1 MLAVLRLLLYLGEFA
16 IGAFGVWSLL
26 PDKTKTQLSSWV
38 HNWLLAAITIAPA
51 LLADAEPYVLP
62 ILAAFRDAFVKYGP
76 GYSTAISGPLGDLA
90 KSEFTATEA
99 LLTTAGLSTPDNAVD
114 TAAEAIRAA
123 FGFGMS
129 SAAVTAAFEAVFP
142 EKLNTLNG
150 VGPMFSKMAGF
161 DEVVEQIRDPLYA
174 NAFGKSA
181 EYHYRSIFKP
191 EYPDEGDAV
200 TWHSRRLL
208 TDDQLREIFAISGL
222 KQQYEAPYV
231 ASAYRAIQPRALATL
246 LIDSPFP
253 TAEVQS
259 ALEFAGL
266 RPQDVAFMLPALEYN
281 STRNVRQQY
290 LSAAVR
296 STELGTMTPAE
307 LTGVLERSQLFAG
320 RAVVGPADGR
330 HAEAR
335 ATRGTLPKVHQRGL
349 QDRPDNRRSIR
360 AFARSDRHRSR

>member
-1 MLAVLRLLLYLGEFA
+1 M
-16 IGAFGVWSLL
+16 
-26 PDKTKTQLSSWV
+26 
-38 HNWLLAAITIAPA
+38 
-51 LLADAEPYVLP
+51 
-62 ILAAFRDAFVKYGP
+62 
-76 GYSTAISGPLGDLA
+76 
-90 KSEFTATEA
+90 KSQR
-99 LLTTAGLSTPDNAVD
+99 PC
-114 TAAEAIRAA
+114 AIR
-123 FGFGMS
+123 S
-129 SAAVTAAFEAVFP
+129 TRTHSA
-142 EKLNTLNG
+142 
-150 VGPMFSKMAGF
+150 S
-161 DEVVEQIRDPLYA
+161 PL
-174 NAFGKSA
+174 
-181 EYHYRSIFKP
+181 EYHYRSLFKP

-208 TDDQLREIFAISGL
+208 TDDQLRRFFDQRASSSNTR
-222 KQQYEAPYV
+222 QPYI

-307 LTGVLERSQLFAG
+307 LTGVLNDLNYSQDAQI
-320 RAVVGPADGR
+320 VGSANGC

-335 ATRGTLPKVHQRGL
+335 AAGGTLSTSPSARL
-349 QDRPDNRRSIR
+349 TRP
-360 AFARSDRHRSR
+360 AR